1 MYIFVMVG
9 DKSFGLE
16 YDYFLPKEAVTFGR
30 GCHIG
35 SHVENEEQVD
45 PESYKNWKNKILYPN
60 SVFSTGHRYKNYE
73 LGRKY

>member
-1 MYIFVMVG
+1 MYCRGCVLGFTPIFCTKYFMYIFVMVG

-30 GCHIG
+30 GCYIGLLCWDWG

-45 PESYKNWKNKILYPN
+45 PESYKN
-60 SVFSTGHRYKNYE
+60 
-73 LGRKY
+73 